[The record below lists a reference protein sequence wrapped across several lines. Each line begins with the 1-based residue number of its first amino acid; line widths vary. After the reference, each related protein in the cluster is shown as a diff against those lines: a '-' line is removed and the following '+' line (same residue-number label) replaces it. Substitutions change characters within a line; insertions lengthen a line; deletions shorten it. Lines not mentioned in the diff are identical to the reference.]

1 MATQTQTDWITA
13 EEYCAEWRRL
23 RELRQPFDSPET
35 VALLKRLQSRNDK
48 LFDRYGRHLIEK
60 YPDKWIA
67 IATDGRILIR
77 DTGVVARID
86 AREEFGPGNYAV
98 RKLTHGFQG
107 VEIRH

>member
-23 RELRQPFDSPET
+23 RELHQPLDSPDT
-35 VALLKRLQSRNDK
+35 VALLGRLQSRNDE
-48 LFDRYGRHLIEK
+48 LFDRYGKKLIDQ

-67 IATDGRILIR
+67 IATDGRVLIR
-77 DTGVVARID
+77 DASYD
-86 AREEFGPGNYAV
+86 ARVDARDQFGPGNYAV